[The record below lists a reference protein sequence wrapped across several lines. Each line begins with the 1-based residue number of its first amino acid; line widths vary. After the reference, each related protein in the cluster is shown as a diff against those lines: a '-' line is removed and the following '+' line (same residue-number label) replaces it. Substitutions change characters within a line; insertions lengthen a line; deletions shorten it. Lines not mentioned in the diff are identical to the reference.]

1 MNSNFSIFDGNSRC
15 PTRSAGSRP
24 APDAHPPK
32 PGRYALVG
40 QGDAALLYLPE
51 VQELFDAPAAL
62 RDMLAKADVAAPD
75 LVGLRAAADAGDA
88 AADARVA
95 MLESARAVAAR
106 IGMAHGEGR
115 ALPVFSKDSDKDG
128 LKDLVIHIA
137 QICNLACGYCYA
149 ENLNKAKQSMTLEV
163 ADAVVDRALL
173 LAPKGLNSVKFLGG
187 EPTIAWDVA
196 VYLMERFDRMS
207 DERGQDR
214 PLYVTVTNGTLL
226 TDRIVQDM
234 IAHRM
239 YAMVSLDGAADVH
252 DRNRPY
258 IGGRGSH
265 HKVIDAIRRM
275 LAAGLRPAVEAVYTR
290 AHLERGVRIQDL
302 LAYFHDLGIREAQV
316 TIALGVW
323 HELDTIGRV
332 SDVIADFAAAA
343 QWSVRSYT
351 TDDPFLLRGVQFVLT
366 GFATKTRREYV
377 CGAGRNF
384 MAVNHDG
391 KAFPCYLMESD
402 DTFYGFVDDRW
413 DSARFAEITNRL
425 KRNGKA
431 FHPVCNECW
440 ANEIC
445 QSCLG
450 STYLIDP
457 QIAKPPAWFCGL
469 QKQVIAA
476 ALAEIGAARQSANW
490 PLFLR
495 NVRRMT
501 AGSVTD

>member
-1 MNSNFSIFDGNSRC
+1 MNSNFSVFDQGSDC
-15 PTRSAGSRP
+15 TSCGAGTSP
-24 APDAHPPK
+24 APEAHPPK

-40 QGDAALLYLPE
+40 EGATTYLYIPE
-51 VQELFDAPAAL
+51 VQELFAAPAAVIDAL
-62 RDMLAKADVAAPD
+62 RQADIEAPR
-75 LVGLRAAADAGDA
+75 LTSLRAAASEGEA
-88 AADARVA
+88 AAGERVA
-95 MLESARAVAAR
+95 TLEGARSVVSQIARA
-106 IGMAHGEGR
+106 HGN
-115 ALPVFSKDSDKDG
+115 AQPLPVYSKDSDKDG

-137 QICNLACGYCYA
+137 QICNLACVYCYA
-149 ENLNKAKQSMTLEV
+149 ENLNKAKKSMTLEV

-173 LAPKGLNSVKFLGG
+173 LAPKGLHSIKFLGG

-196 VYLMERFDRMS
+196 VYLMDRFNAIADQ
-207 DERGQDR
+207 RGLER

-226 TDRIVQDM
+226 TDAIVQDM
-234 IAHRM
+234 ITYRM
-239 YAMVSLDGAADVH
+239 YAMVSLDGASAIH

-275 LAAGLRPAVEAVYTR
+275 LAAGLRPAIEAVYTR
-290 AHLERGVRIQDL
+290 EHLLNGVSICEL
-302 LAYFHDLGIREAQV
+302 LHYFQDLGIREAQV

-332 SDVIADFAAAA
+332 AEVVDDFAKAA
-343 QWSVRSYT
+343 QWSVRSYS

-377 CGAGRNF
+377 CGAGRTF

-402 DTFYGFVDDRW
+402 DTFYGFVDSRW
-413 DSARFAEITNRL
+413 DEDRFIGISNLL
-425 KRNGKA
+425 KRNGKSH
-431 FHPVCNECW
+431 HPVCSDCW

-450 STYLIDP
+450 STFLIDAK
-457 QIAKPPAWFCGL
+457 IAKPPAWFCGL

-476 ALAEIGAARQSANW
+476 ALAEIGAARQSENW
-490 PLFLR
+490 SRFLR
-495 NVRRMT
+495 NVERMT
-501 AGSVTD
+501 AGSVAD